1 MKRSDS
7 LDLSIRGFKTRLNE
21 LAGQE
26 TLTDSE
32 TAECSALESKL
43 TVAETQFRAAKLSE
57 DSETRAAELDG
68 ESAEERELRSLRGKV
83 GLTRYISA
91 ASEKRNVDGAELEF
105 NQALK
110 IGAHRFPL
118 ELLVPVEERAKTDV
132 DTVTSPSRWIDRL
145 FSVAA
150 ASRVG
155 VTFESVAP
163 GAKSYPITK
172 TGASGA
178 QRGRKEETAVGAWTV
193 GATELKPT
201 RNAVHA
207 VFSRE
212 DDLRN
217 PGLQSALERDL
228 RMALVDAVDLA
239 IFEGDT
245 GADEDTADITG
256 LQTASHVVEEEL
268 TQAKKIK
275 GTDVL
280 TAFAALIDGKHAT
293 TGSDLR
299 VVLSV
304 GAQRLWMSTLANSGN
319 SVDTTIS
326 EFIRRAGIET
336 SSRGG
341 IDTATTNG
349 KFGAFVGR
357 GRGIEGAGL
366 AAVWSDGMLIVDP
379 YSSAR
384 KGSIELTMN
393 TFWAFGLPRPSNFA
407 RVKFVT

>member
-1 MKRSDS
+1 M
-7 LDLSIRGFKTRLNE
+7 
-21 LAGQE
+21 
-26 TLTDSE
+26 
-32 TAECSALESKL
+32 
-43 TVAETQFRAAKLSE
+43 
-57 DSETRAAELDG
+57 
-68 ESAEERELRSLRGKV
+68 
-83 GLTRYISA
+83 
-91 ASEKRNVDGAELEF
+91 
-105 NQALK
+105 
-110 IGAHRFPL
+110 
-118 ELLVPVEERAKTDV
+118 
-132 DTVTSPSRWIDRL
+132 
-145 FSVAA
+145 
-150 ASRVG
+150 
-155 VTFESVAP
+155 
-163 GAKSYPITK
+163 
-172 TGASGA
+172 
-178 QRGRKEETAVGAWTV
+178 

-326 EFIRRAGIET
+326 EFIRRLVSNVFTRRHRHGNHERQVRGFRRAGPWH
-336 SSRGG
+336 RGCW
-341 IDTATTNG
+341 I
-349 KFGAFVGR
+349 GR
-357 GRGIEGAGL
+357 
-366 AAVWSDGMLIVDP
+366 
-379 YSSAR
+379 
-384 KGSIELTMN
+384 
-393 TFWAFGLPRPSNFA
+393 
-407 RVKFVT
+407 RVE